1 MQRLVER
8 VTDIQKDFILKGEN
22 HIKPITRVK
31 ISKELYVHESTISRA
46 VSNKT
51 VQMPDGRIIPM
62 STFFDRSL
70 KVRSVMKGIINLEN
84 KLNPLSDSE
93 IKNHLEKKGFKV
105 ARRTVAKYRLMEGI
119 MPAHQRKMN
128 PIGKKD

>member
-1 MQRLVER
+1 MQRLVESI
-8 VTDIQKDFILKGEN
+8 TDIQKDFILKGEKY
-22 HIKPITRVK
+22 IKPVTRVK
-31 ISKELYVHESTISRA
+31 ISKELEVHESTISRA

-70 KVRSVMKGIINLEN
+70 RIRAVMKEIIDHEN
-84 KLNPLSDSE
+84 KQNPFSDSE
-93 IKNHLEKKGFKV
+93 IKEHLAKKGYKV

-119 MPAHQRKMN
+119 MPAHQRKSDPRN
-128 PIGKKD
+128 KTA